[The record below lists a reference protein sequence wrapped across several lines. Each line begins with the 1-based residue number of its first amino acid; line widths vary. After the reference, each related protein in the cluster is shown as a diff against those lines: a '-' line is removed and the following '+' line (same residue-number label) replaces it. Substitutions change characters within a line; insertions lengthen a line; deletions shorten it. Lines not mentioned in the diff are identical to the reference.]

1 MSDDGSSKPST
12 PLYPIGSVDNALRLL
27 LEFRE
32 KPEIRLSQAAALL
45 GVANSTAHRL
55 LAMLAFHGFV
65 RQDPGSKAYVA
76 GPALADVGLSVVR
89 RMNIREVARPILE
102 EVVEELGETVH
113 LAILEGSVVRYIDA
127 VEGPRT
133 LRVTARI
140 GRTLPAHCTSVGKAL
155 LAQLPVEEVKRIYP
169 SEELPTTTGRSLAHR
184 GELLSALEDV
194 RAQGYA
200 LNTEESEE
208 GVAAVAVAVKGGGA
222 GPVAAISCA
231 APVSRMGPRRSSQV
245 HETLRAAADRI
256 ARRMP
261 G

>member
-1 MSDDGSSKPST
+1 MSDDGPSKPSA

-32 KPEIRLSQAAALL
+32 KPEIRLSQAADLL

-55 LAMLAFHGFV
+55 LAMLAYHGFV

-102 EVVEELGETVH
+102 EVVEELEETVH

-155 LAQLPVEEVKRIYP
+155 LAQLPVEEVMRIYP
-169 SEELPTTTGRSLAHR
+169 SEALPTTTAMSLSDR
-184 GELLSALEDV
+184 DELVSALEDV
-194 RAQGYA
+194 RRLGYA

-208 GVAAVAVAVKGGGA
+208 GVAAVAVAIKGGGA
-222 GPVAAISCA
+222 PVAAISCA
-231 APVSRMGPRRSSQV
+231 APVSRMGPRRSPLV
-245 HETLRAAADRI
+245 YEALRTAAARI